1 MKDLKQLATR
11 LMELDDRLA
20 ACMKCG
26 NCQAVCPMF
35 GATHMEGDVARGKI
49 VLIENLAHE
58 VLRDPK
64 AVAEKLSRCLLCGS
78 CQAGCPSGVKNME
91 IFMEAREI
99 VYTYLG
105 LSVVKKMIFRIL
117 LAKPKFFNFSMR
129 VGAPASRMFFWSS
142 KDEQKTTHSPLL
154 KGIIGDRHIRR
165 VPVKP
170 LHATVGDLD
179 EPRIGG
185 GVKVCFFPGC
195 MGDKFYVDMA
205 KACLKVFKHHNVA
218 VYLSSKF
225 ACCGIPAVSSGDG
238 DGMVMELKKNFELL
252 KGKDFDYIVTPCGSC
267 TDTIR
272 DWWPKYAER
281 IDASAADFFRKL
293 SAKAMDI
300 NAFLVNVVGVEPA
313 EPRAGAT
320 TVTYHDSCHLKKG
333 LGISK
338 EPRAL
343 IQANPDYKLVEMKEA
358 DRCCG
363 CGGSFTLYHYDLSRQ
378 IGQRKRNNLV
388 ASGAKVASAGCPACM
403 MQMEDVLSHNGDSVL
418 VKHPV
423 EIYAESLK

>member
-129 VGAPASRMFFWSS
+129 VGATCEMFVQALEGSVTRV
-142 KDEQKTTHSPLL
+142 KDE
-154 KGIIGDRHIRR
+154 
-165 VPVKP
+165 
-170 LHATVGDLD
+170 
-179 EPRIGG
+179 
-185 GVKVCFFPGC
+185 
-195 MGDKFYVDMA
+195 
-205 KACLKVFKHHNVA
+205 
-218 VYLSSKF
+218 
-225 ACCGIPAVSSGDG
+225 
-238 DGMVMELKKNFELL
+238 
-252 KGKDFDYIVTPCGSC
+252 
-267 TDTIR
+267 
-272 DWWPKYAER
+272 
-281 IDASAADFFRKL
+281 
-293 SAKAMDI
+293 
-300 NAFLVNVVGVEPA
+300 
-313 EPRAGAT
+313 
-320 TVTYHDSCHLKKG
+320 G
-333 LGISK
+333 LGI
-338 EPRAL
+338 
-343 IQANPDYKLVEMKEA
+343 
-358 DRCCG
+358 
-363 CGGSFTLYHYDLSRQ
+363 
-378 IGQRKRNNLV
+378 NLWTF
-388 ASGAKVASAGCPACM
+388 
-403 MQMEDVLSHNGDSVL
+403 
-418 VKHPV
+418 
-423 EIYAESLK
+423 